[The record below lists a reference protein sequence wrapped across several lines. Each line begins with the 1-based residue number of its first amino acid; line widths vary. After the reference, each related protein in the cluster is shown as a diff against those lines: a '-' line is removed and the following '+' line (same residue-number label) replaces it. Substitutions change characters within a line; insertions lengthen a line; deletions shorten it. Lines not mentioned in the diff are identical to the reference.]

1 MQEYADQLVASV
13 PDDLEREFELL
24 LLESSKLAFRVAF
37 GVLRHQ
43 QDAEDVAQEAFLK
56 AHSHF
61 RRLRDRKSFRAWLV
75 RTSWRLA
82 INRHR
87 DNRRRLNR
95 ETSDDDRLTA
105 SHAADSILADERA
118 NHVWQALDNLP
129 EKLRITIVL
138 SGIEGHEISEIA
150 ELLRVPEGTVKS
162 RLFQARAR
170 IREELKWMNT
180 SATNR

>member
-1 MQEYADQLVASV
+1 MQEYVDQLVGSV
-13 PDDLEREFELL
+13 ADDLDREFERL

-61 RRLRDRKSFRAWLV
+61 RRLRDRQSFRAWLV

-82 INRHR
+82 INRQR
-87 DNRRRLNR
+87 DNRRRVNR
-95 ETSDDDRLTA
+95 EMLNESRLAA
-105 SHAADSILADERA
+105 SIVADPAIADERA
-118 NHVWQALDNLP
+118 NHVWQAIDNLP
-129 EKLRITIVL
+129 DKLRITIVL
-138 SGIEGHEISEIA
+138 SGIEGHDISEVA
-150 ELLRVPEGTVKS
+150 TLLNVPEGTVKS

-170 IREELKWMNT
+170 IREALKWMNT
-180 SATNR
+180 